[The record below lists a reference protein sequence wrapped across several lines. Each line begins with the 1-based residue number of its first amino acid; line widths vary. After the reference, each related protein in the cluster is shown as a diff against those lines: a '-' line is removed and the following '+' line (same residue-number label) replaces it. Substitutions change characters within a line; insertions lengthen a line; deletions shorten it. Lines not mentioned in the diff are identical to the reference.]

1 MKEKDASREVRVHVN
16 ERTEHWRKKGMNE
29 RSKAGRKEGRKE
41 RRREGGK
48 QKNQAWEER

>member
-1 MKEKDASREVRVHVN
+1 MKEKDANREARVHGK
-16 ERTEHWRKKGMNE
+16 ERTKHWRKKGMNE